1 MKKAMLHSFPKSK
14 ELRYS
19 EMVTLLS
26 RITTSINSRP
36 LALGSVSDTSL
47 QEDCLVPLTPN
58 QLLLGH
64 NTKEK
69 PSMEYSEDNRLSARL
84 AYIQSIHTEWWK
96 RWIVEVCPTLVPCR
110 KWRSKSRNLQKGDIV
125 MMVYKGNLVNDYRL
139 AKVINVYPDERNIVR
154 SVDIAYRRRDKRE
167 KPEVYKSK
175 PPIIENIGVQ
185 RLSLLQAAGE
195 DLPTGIE

>member
-64 NTKEK
+64 NTKER
-69 PSMEYSEDNRLSARL
+69 PLWS
-84 AYIQSIHTEWWK
+84 
-96 RWIVEVCPTLVPCR
+96 TLR
-110 KWRSKSRNLQKGDIV
+110 
-125 MMVYKGNLVNDYRL
+125 
-139 AKVINVYPDERNIVR
+139 
-154 SVDIAYRRRDKRE
+154 
-167 KPEVYKSK
+167 
-175 PPIIENIGVQ
+175 IIG
-185 RLSLLQAAGE
+185 
-195 DLPTGIE
+195 

>member
-1 MKKAMLHSFPKSK
+1 
-14 ELRYS
+14 
-19 EMVTLLS
+19 
-26 RITTSINSRP
+26 
-36 LALGSVSDTSL
+36 
-47 QEDCLVPLTPN
+47 
-58 QLLLGH
+58 
-64 NTKEK
+64 
-69 PSMEYSEDNRLSARL
+69 
-84 AYIQSIHTEWWK
+84 
-96 RWIVEVCPTLVPCR
+96 
-110 KWRSKSRNLQKGDIV
+110 